1 MVDIDI
7 LMEIWKN
14 RVKKI
19 DFVLKWLSRVGSEV
33 VPTKGSGDSRR
44 VAIMDF
50 GAPLTIGEAY
60 LKIIMSSF
68 LGFCEW
74 NTRNRWRD
82 GQVCP
87 DVDKELWR
95 FGPDDSGVFGGLCA
109 NKKKEEVKR
118 DFGDLRIRK
127 SEGRVVN
134 TPLVFKEVSF
144 SGDERRPEK
153 KKERRGDPKGEVEGK
168 GTRESGRE
176 NGRKEEKRARKREGL
191 VG

>member
-33 VPTKGSGDSRR
+33 GPTKGSGGGRR

-50 GAPLTIGEAY
+50 GAPLTIGKAY

-95 FGPDDSGVFGGLCA
+95 LGPDSSGVFW
-109 NKKKEEVKR
+109 
-118 DFGDLRIRK
+118 
-127 SEGRVVN
+127 RVM
-134 TPLVFKEVSF
+134 
-144 SGDERRPEK
+144 RQ
-153 KKERRGDPKGEVEGK
+153 
-168 GTRESGRE
+168 
-176 NGRKEEKRARKREGL
+176 
-191 VG
+191 